1 MISLKRAILNRK
13 AEGKIPIIS
22 EIKVY
27 SPKEGELI
35 GKRDIERLA
44 KEMESA
50 GVVGISVV
58 TEGKYFR
65 GNLNI
70 LKKVRQSVSLPVLRK
85 DFITSKSQLDESK
98 QAGAD
103 INLLIVA
110 KTPVNLLK
118 ELISYSHKL
127 KMEVLVE
134 IHTED
139 ELNTVKDLDV
149 DILGINNRDILRLEM
164 DDGNVSTTEKI
175 AKNIKSNIPIISES
189 GIKTKED
196 IKRAISVVDG
206 VLIGTAILKSE
217 NIGEK
222 IKWLMSG

>member
-1 MISLKRAILNRK
+1 MISLKKAILNKK
-13 AEGKIPIIS
+13 AKGKNPIIS

-27 SPKEGELI
+27 SPKEGELV
-35 GKRDIERLA
+35 GKRDVVKLA

-50 GVVGISVV
+50 GAVGISVV
-58 TEGKYFR
+58 TEGKYFH
-65 GNLNI
+65 GSLDI
-70 LKKVRQSVSLPVLRK
+70 LKKVRQNVSLPILRK
-85 DFITSKSQLDESK
+85 DFITSKRQLDESK
-98 QAGAD
+98 EAGAD

-118 ELISYSHKL
+118 ELIDYSHRL
-127 KMEVLVE
+127 EMEVLVE

-139 ELNTVKDLDV
+139 ELNRLKDLGV

-175 AKNIKSNIPIISES
+175 AKKMKGKFPIISES
-189 GIKTKED
+189 GVKTKED
-196 IKRAISVVDG
+196 IKRVMSFVDG

-217 NIGEK
+217 NIGGK
-222 IKWLMSG
+222 IKWLMSD